1 MEGFYNS
8 KELGEGTMPEEK
20 GGGPSMFETVKNHEE
35 RIINLEEADKK
46 HEERL
51 QELEKNSI
59 KLENT
64 IMQENRD
71 TRTTMKEQTE
81 KLFLL
86 VENAMG
92 YQSSKTAQ
100 DHELKVLK
108 LKTYTDVFLKF
119 TAAGGLLYVVIT
131 EFIMK

>member
-1 MEGFYNS
+1 MRMPIIEGGN
-8 KELGEGTMPEEK
+8 
-20 GGGPSMFETVKNHEE
+20 SMFTTVQNHEE
-35 RIINLEEADKK
+35 RITSLEEADKK

-81 KLFLL
+81 KLFQI
-86 VENAMG
+86 VESAMG
-92 YQSSKTAQ
+92 YQTNQSAQ
-100 DHELKVLK
+100 EHELKILK
-108 LKTYTDVFLKF
+108 WNTISTVFLK
-119 TAAGGLLYVVIT
+119 ASGGLFALLSSGGAIYYVIQH
-131 EFIMK
+131 FFGGGQ

>member
-1 MEGFYNS
+1 MS
-8 KELGEGTMPEEK
+8 DDK
-20 GGGPSMFETVKNHEE
+20 GGVPSMFETVKNHEE

-81 KLFLL
+81 KLFHL

-108 LKTYTDVFLKF
+108 IKTYTDVLLKV